1 MSEKSLNLH
10 TGMKMKSWFYINM
23 VCMYNGTNCISFP
36 RVKAAQIYGSLTVNV
51 FLVAFLVRLE
61 VLLYFAT

>member
-10 TGMKMKSWFYINM
+10 TETKMKTWSYINRA
-23 VCMYNGTNCISFP
+23 CMYNDTNCISFP
-36 RVKAAQIYGSLTVNV
+36 RVKAAQIYGSLTVKI

-61 VLLYFAT
+61 VLL